1 MKMYILLA
9 VVIVLEFMRLG
20 RNRIVNKFL
29 KTEALSPQSAKHF
42 TDIGVTD
49 MFSAKVLLISGIIKR
64 AGEEQYYLDL
74 SRKIQI
80 EKYKLYIL
88 YVIVSL
94 AIVFLIGAFGY
105 LILR

>member
-1 MKMYILLA
+1 MNIYILLA
-9 VVIVLEFMRLG
+9 LVIVLEFMRLG

-29 KTEALSPQSAKHF
+29 HTETMSPQSAKHF
-42 TDIGVTD
+42 KDVGVSD

-64 AGEEQYYLDL
+64 VGDEQYYLDL

-80 EKYKLYIL
+80 EKYRLNIL

-94 AIVFLIGAFGY
+94 AFVFLIGALGY
-105 LILR
+105 VLLR